1 MAADLS
7 QYFNNTNPFMWDAG
21 YQQIDNERAK
31 SLADIANMQSQTN
44 IANTMLPA
52 NLAHTQALA
61 GQAKEATRQMSIK
74 NDTEAGVPT
83 ADRTKA
89 YWSDLLKKQSDNE
102 SGILANNMEALR
114 YYTSKASQPGGLT
127 LEDTNTVQTKYPGL
141 AQFLKSPET
150 IKAGQRA
157 YDDYV
162 THSDAYRKAAL
173 QAAAH
178 VQGAAIGANA
188 TLTSIR
194 EQIAAGKFQKPWMV
208 SELSRIDLEHDPAK
222 KQAMLIDLAT
232 KAGSDTP
239 EAQQLLTRAAALD
252 NAVKLQRGAAVKP
265 GTTDKGALGI
275 PVNPGS
281 TGMPNNAKPGSSPDN
296 PIILK

>member
-1 MAADLS
+1 MAGDLS

-44 IANTMLPA
+44 TANTMLPA

-61 GQAKEATRQMSIK
+61 QQAKETARQTGIK
-74 NDTEAGVPT
+74 NDTEAGVPA

-89 YWSDLLKKQSDNE
+89 YWSDLLKKQSDND

-150 IKAGQRA
+150 IKAGQKA

-178 VQGAAIGANA
+178 VQGA
-188 TLTSIR
+188 S
-194 EQIAAGKFQKPWMV
+194 IAAGATTGAATINANARLDVQRLKN
-208 SELSRIDLEHDPAK
+208 SLDGRIAAAK
-222 KQAMLIDLAT
+222 SPRDKQAAYIEAANLAEASGSPELT
-232 KAGSDTP
+232 ALYKAQAKALDRAVAGQNSAVPKAGS
-239 EAQQLLTRAAALD
+239 
-252 NAVKLQRGAAVKP
+252 
-265 GTTDKGALGI
+265 TDKGALGI
-275 PVNPGS
+275 PTNPVPS
-281 TGMPNNAKPGSSPDN
+281 TLPQDGWTPPAGWK
-296 PIILK
+296 